1 MTERKI
7 YTKIVIDMNTD
18 EVLEEESYD
27 YSGPLALCD
36 GEAAEEGGEDFEDF
50 DEAEEPEEEEEEES
64 EANED
69 EEEEEGEEDVT
80 SMKQTIQQ
88 LQAKVEE
95 LSEMNQQSREESGE
109 PDPFQ
114 YEDQT
119 FIQSDDE
126 LDNVLNSSE
135 GLNKLLNQAN
145 QMAIQHV
152 QKAIPKVIQANV
164 AQQIQ
169 LQETVSS
176 FYSEN
181 DDLKPHRTF
190 VGKVS
195 ERIMSEHPD
204 WSMQKVLEET
214 AKEARKRL
222 KLKSKAESKTK
233 KNPGFAKSRKTG
245 KRPDS
250 GKLKGREKE
259 IADMLSATEK

>member
-1 MTERKI
+1 MTDRKI
-7 YTKIVIDMNTD
+7 YTKVVFDMRTG
-18 EVLEEESYD
+18 EMLEEESFS
-27 YSGPLALCD
+27 YSGPMELCA
-36 GEAAEEGGEDFEDF
+36 EAEEFDGFEDP
-50 DEAEEPEEEEEEES
+50 EGEPEEEPEEEEESGEYEE
-64 EANED
+64 E
-69 EEEEEGEEDVT
+69 EEEEEGADEDVS

-95 LSEMNQQSREESGE
+95 LSEMNTQSQEEGQ

-119 FIQSDDE
+119 FIESDED

-135 GLNKLLNQAN
+135 GLNKLLNKAN

-152 QKAIPKVIQANV
+152 QKAIPKVVQANV

-214 AKEARKRL
+214 SKEARKRL
-222 KLKSKAESKTK
+222 KLKGKAEKKSKT
-233 KNPGFAKSRKTG
+233 NPGFAKSRKTG